1 MKWLVFL
8 LLTACAPIRHSVS
21 LPSFPETRTDYR
33 YFIRLPHGTE
43 ACVIRWYYLEERTE
57 NMIYTSPLVYPKT
70 GVIETD
76 MYFLHPGRYI
86 LTVHASTPQ
95 GAIKQRFTYNARNM
109 FAQ

>member
-57 NMIYTSPLVYPKT
+57 NMVYTSPLIYPTT
-70 GVIETD
+70 GIIETD
-76 MYFLHPGRYI
+76 MHFAWQGRYI

-95 GAIKQRFTYNARNM
+95 GAIKQRFTYNARN
-109 FAQ
+109 FAH

>member
-21 LPSFPETRTDYR
+21 LPSFPETRTDYH
-33 YFIRLPHGTE
+33 YFIRLPYGTE
-43 ACVIRWYYLEERTE
+43 AFVIRWYYLEERTE
-57 NMIYTSPLVYPKT
+57 NMVYTSPLIYPQT

-86 LTVHASTPQ
+86 LTVHASTPN
-95 GAIKQRFTYNARNM
+95 GAIKQRFTYNARN
-109 FAQ
+109 FAH